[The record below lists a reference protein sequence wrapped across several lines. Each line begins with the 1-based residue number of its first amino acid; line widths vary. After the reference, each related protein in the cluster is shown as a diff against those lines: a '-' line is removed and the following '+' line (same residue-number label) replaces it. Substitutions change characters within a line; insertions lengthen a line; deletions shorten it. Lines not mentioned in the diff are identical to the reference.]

1 MNDATSARQQL
12 FQIASEQGGHFTA
25 AQARACGYSRALL
38 SHHAKNGRFIRVH
51 RGVYRLRDY
60 PSSPRGD
67 VVAAWLAAGSEV
79 AVVSHETALELLDLS
94 DVVPDSIH
102 VTLPR
107 RRRWY
112 RAPTGVTVHTTERPP
127 GEDEIVRR
135 LGMRVTGPA
144 RSILDA
150 AEWGTEPGQIEKAV
164 RDAVDRAMT
173 TASELR
179 EAAGARPGR
188 VRRLVE
194 RALEP
199 SGEF

>member
-1 MNDATSARQQL
+1 MNDDKPAKQQL

-25 AQARACGYSRALL
+25 AQARACGYSRALV
-38 SHHAKNGRFIRVH
+38 SHHAKTGAFVRVH

-60 PSSPRGD
+60 PSAPRGD
-67 VVAAWLAAGSEV
+67 VMAAWLAAGPET

-94 DVVPDSIH
+94 DVIPDSIH
-102 VTLPR
+102 ITLPR

-112 RAPTGVTVHTTERPP
+112 RPPLGVTVHTTARPP
-127 GEDEIVRR
+127 CESEIVRR

-179 EAAGARPGR
+179 EGAGARPAR

-194 RALEP
+194 RALER
-199 SGEF
+199 SEES

>member
-1 MNDATSARQQL
+1 MNDGKPTRRQL
-12 FQIASEQGGHFTA
+12 FQVASEQGGHFTT
-25 AQARACGYSRALL
+25 AQARGCGFSCALV
-38 SHHAKNGRFIRVH
+38 SHHAKTGEFVRVH

-67 VVAAWLAAGSEV
+67 VVAAWLAAGPEV
-79 AVVSHETALELLDLS
+79 AVVSHESALELLDLS
-94 DVVPDSIH
+94 DVIPDSIH
-102 VTLPR
+102 ITLPR
-107 RRRWY
+107 HRRWY
-112 RAPTGVTVHTTERPP
+112 RPPPGVTVHTTARPP
-127 GEDEIVRR
+127 GESEIVRR

-150 AEWGTEPGQIEKAV
+150 AEWGTEPGQVEKAV

-179 EAAGARPGR
+179 EGAGARPAR

-194 RALEP
+194 RALQRGDEN
-199 SGEF
+199 

>member
-1 MNDATSARQQL
+1 MNDEGPARAQL

-25 AQARACGYSRALL
+25 AQARSCGYSRALL
-38 SHHAKNGRFIRVH
+38 SHHTKTGQLVRVH

-60 PSSPRGD
+60 PSSPRGH
-67 VVAAWLAAGSEV
+67 VVAAWLAAGPEV
-79 AVVSHETALELLDLS
+79 AVVSHESALELHDLS
-94 DVVPDSIH
+94 DVIPESIH
-102 VTLPR
+102 ITLPR

-112 RAPTGVTVHTTERPP
+112 RPPPGVTVHTTDRPP

-135 LGMRVTGPA
+135 QGMRVTDPA

-173 TASELR
+173 TASQLR
-179 EAAGARPGR
+179 ERARARPASI
-188 VRRLVE
+188 RRLVE
-194 RALEP
+194 RALQ
-199 SGEF
+199 GTIV

>member
-1 MNDATSARQQL
+1 MPDRQQL
-12 FQIASEQGGHFTA
+12 FQIASQQGGHFTA
-25 AQARACGYSRALL
+25 AQALTCAYSRALV
-38 SHHAKNGRFIRVH
+38 SHHAKTGQFVRVH

-67 VVAAWLAAGSEV
+67 VVAAWLAAGPEV

-94 DVVPDSIH
+94 DVIPDSIH
-102 VTLPR
+102 ITLPR

-112 RAPTGVTVHTTERPP
+112 RPPPGVTVHTTDRPP
-127 GEDEIVRR
+127 GEGEIVRR

-150 AEWGTEPGQIEKAV
+150 ADWGTEPGQIEKAV

-179 EAAGARPGR
+179 EGAGARPAR

-194 RALEP
+194 RALRRSEE
-199 SGEF
+199 S